1 MLWTLTEMKVVK
13 GLKAGREALSRHV
26 RREPVG
32 CDEREQAVR
41 DIINDVAQRGDA
53 AVREYT
59 QRFDGVALSSPEVS
73 RDEIAGAYQRLAPDL
88 LPALKLAADRVGAFH
103 AEQMKVI
110 RSGNA
115 GDGLSWL
122 VRPLNRVGLYAPHG
136 TAPYPSSVLMTA
148 VPAKVA
154 GVPEVILATPR
165 GADGSLPAAT
175 LVAADIAGVDRVF
188 SIGGAQA
195 IAALALGTESVPR
208 VDKVCGPGNIY
219 VMLAKKLLFGVVGI
233 DALQGPSEVLIIADD
248 SANAE
253 YCAADLLAQ
262 AEHDELAEAVL
273 VTTSAGFADS
283 VMGEIERQLPGLS
296 RRELAAVSLAQNGKI
311 VLVDSVDEAV
321 DLSNLYAPEHLLL
334 MVKSAESY
342 LDRLL
347 NAGCIVLGDRATV
360 VLGDYVAGPSHV
372 LPTQGTARFSSPLS
386 ILDFVKITNV
396 ISVGESSLAE
406 LGQSAMAIAG
416 FEGLDAH
423 AQAVERRLRGRKR
436 E

>member
-1 MLWTLTEMKVVK
+1 VTEVQVVR
-13 GLKAGREALSRHV
+13 GLRAGREALSR
-26 RREPVG
+26 RQPVG
-32 CDEREQAVR
+32 DDEREQAVR
-41 DIINDVAQRGDA
+41 DIVNDVAARGDA

-59 QRFDGVALSSPEVS
+59 KRFDGVELAPLEVS
-73 RDEIAGAYQRLAPDL
+73 RDEIAGAYEQLAPEVL
-88 LPALKLAADRVGAFH
+88 SALKLAADRIRAFH
-103 AEQMKVI
+103 TEQMKAL
-110 RSGNA
+110 RSGDA
-115 GDGLSWL
+115 GEGLKWL
-122 VRPLNRVGLYAPHG
+122 VRSLSRVGVYAPHG

-175 LVAADIAGVDRVF
+175 LVAADIVGVDRVF

-248 SANAE
+248 SANPE

-283 VMGEIERQLPGLS
+283 VRGEIERQLQDLS
-296 RRELAAVSLAQNGKI
+296 RGGITAGSLAQSGKI
-311 VLVDSVDEAV
+311 VLVDSMDEAV
-321 DLSNLYAPEHLLL
+321 ELADLYAPEHLLL
-334 MVKSAESY
+334 MVENGESY
-342 LDRLL
+342 VDRLL

-360 VLGDYVAGPSHV
+360 VVGDYVAGPSHV

-386 ILDFVKITNV
+386 ILDFVKLTNV
-396 ISVGESSLAE
+396 ISVDENSLAE
-406 LGQSAMAIAG
+406 LGQSAMTIAG

-423 AQAVERRLRGRKR
+423 ARAIERRLGEGRK